1 MFRFLED
8 EIDNREQSS
17 ERITYLEKKYDI
29 VFPDILRQLYARTD
43 SNSMKMCE
51 IEVDGVTYV
60 AANLVTLI
68 DGDIDFEYA
77 ADDSRDEP
85 MCNFVPSDWYPL
97 AYDNSGNYFYWSS
110 NTHQVY
116 FLDTENVDK
125 QVLMSDSIEA
135 FFELLNNSI
144 GAE

>member
-51 IEVDGVTYV
+51 LEVDGVSYV
-60 AANLVTLI
+60 AANLVTLV

-97 AYDNSGNYFYWSS
+97 AYC
-110 NTHQVY
+110 
-116 FLDTENVDK
+116 K
-125 QVLMSDSIEA
+125 QLVSA
-135 FFELLNNSI
+135 
-144 GAE
+144 